1 MQEVPLP
8 PEREG
13 CECRLR
19 APCAGATLFSWEAS
33 PGSFGMM

>member
-13 CECRLR
+13 RERRLP
-19 APCAGATLFSWEAS
+19 ALCAGATLFSWEAL
-33 PGSFGMM
+33 PGPFGMM